1 MDLNGLDPK
10 EREAVPL
17 RIRSLKAELPILETE
32 RLRLA
37 MQEVDTA
44 NQLALEQNT
53 WSDLNRSLDELERSL
68 APPRKQ

>member
-1 MDLNGLDPK
+1 M
-10 EREAVPL
+10 PL
-17 RIRSLKAELPILETE
+17 RIRSLKAELWILETE
-32 RLRLA
+32 RLRLVT
-37 MQEVDTA
+37 QEADAA